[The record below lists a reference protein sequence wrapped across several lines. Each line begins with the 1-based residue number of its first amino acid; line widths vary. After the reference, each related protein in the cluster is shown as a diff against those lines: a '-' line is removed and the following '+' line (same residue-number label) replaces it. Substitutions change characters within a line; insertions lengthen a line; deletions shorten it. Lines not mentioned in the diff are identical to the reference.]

1 MIQLNIML
9 QAGSQSTTSFMVM
22 MGAMVIVMYF
32 FMIRPQQ
39 KKGKTQKLF
48 SENLKKG
55 DKIITNG
62 GMHGKVVQL
71 DTTTLI
77 IESEGSRMKIEKAS
91 ISAEMSAALN
101 KAEEVKA

>member
-9 QAGSQSTTSFMVM
+9 QAGGQSTTSFMVM

-39 KKGKTQKLF
+39 KKVKLQKQF
-48 SENLKKG
+48 NDNLKKG

-62 GMHGKVVQL
+62 GVHGKVVQL

-77 IESEGSRMKIEKAS
+77 IESEGTRLKIEKAS
-91 ISAEMSAALN
+91 ISAELSAALN
-101 KAEEVKA
+101 KVEEVKA

>member
-9 QAGSQSTTSFMVM
+9 QAGGQSTTSFMVM

-39 KKGKTQKLF
+39 KKVKAQKLF